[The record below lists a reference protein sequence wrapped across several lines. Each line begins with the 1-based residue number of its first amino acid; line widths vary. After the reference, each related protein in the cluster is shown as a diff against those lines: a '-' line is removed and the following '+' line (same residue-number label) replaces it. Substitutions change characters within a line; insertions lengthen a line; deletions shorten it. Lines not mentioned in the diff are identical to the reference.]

1 MDGNENHEAIPF
13 RYRQARN
20 RDEDG
25 NLIVTTKFDL
35 PTAGPTAGPTDGP
48 ETNRPRHNMD
58 DLKRLSTD
66 AEFVPMQRG
75 GGRGGGS
82 GRSGRGGEGGGGG
95 RANGNAGGG
104 RHLRLNSNVAALKAN
119 RDSENRRNAYFF
131 EDDRRQID
139 FVLAYEREA
148 VIR

>member
-1 MDGNENHEAIPF
+1 MDGSENHETIPF

-35 PTAGPTAGPTDGP
+35 PTDGPTAGPTDG
-48 ETNRPRHNMD
+48 PRHNMD

-82 GRSGRGGEGGGGG
+82 GRSGRGGEGGEG
-95 RANGNAGGG
+95 RVNGNAGGG

-148 VIR
+148 VIG